1 MQLAYAAGRPS
12 KRRTRWR
19 RGPGSCTTRR
29 ARRPSPGS
37 SVRETHGDAAR
48 AERLLELAEAP
59 IDRRAAELAGAVR
72 AHAVGIDAVPV
83 ALDQRL
89 VARRAVGR
97 TARAVVHVAGVDVVE

>member
-29 ARRPSPGS
+29 ARRPSLGS

-48 AERLLELAEAP
+48 AERPLELAEAP
-59 IDRRAAELAGAVR
+59 IYRRAAELAGAVR
-72 AHAVGIDAVPV
+72 AHAVGVDAVPV
-83 ALDQRL
+83 AHDHRL
-89 VARRAVGR
+89 LARGAIGGAAVG
-97 TARAVVHVAGVDVVE
+97 VVHVT